1 MLKKTSIL
9 YDVLFEYF
17 QFTMTIP
24 PVPQVDSPLPKH
36 KKYMHDTLL
45 HLFPVTLRSSLLK
58 LAVMNNPTIIPESK
72 RKVYEKI
79 SLLLGDLE
87 VKYKPDTRCKD
98 QSSQELER
106 LNKLEASKANITAQF
121 ASIEEKRLADLE
133 LQAMASALL
142 VELQNQMMIIQQEI
156 SILQFVLGAAITRVN
171 DYNEKKVELFEK
183 GNQLDKDIA
192 SLHKQK
198 HLLLQTLEKI
208 DKELAQDDMEWG
220 GFQDMLIQAQSP
232 VAVVLISSTTIVSNT
247 PKGSSSV
254 S

>member
-1 MLKKTSIL
+1 
-9 YDVLFEYF
+9 
-17 QFTMTIP
+17 MTIP
-24 PVPQVDSPLPKH
+24 LVPQVDSPLPKH

-45 HLFPVTLRSSLLK
+45 HLFLVTLRSSLLK

-98 QSSQELER
+98 QS
-106 LNKLEASKANITAQF
+106 AS
-121 ASIEEKRLADLE
+121 
-133 LQAMASALL
+133 
-142 VELQNQMMIIQQEI
+142 
-156 SILQFVLGAAITRVN
+156 ITRVN
-171 DYNEKKVELFEK
+171 DYNEKKVELYEK

-220 GFQDMLIQAQSP
+220 GFQDILIQAQSP